1 MSLEKKT
8 LRIFFQKMLDN
19 LMSIEYYWG
28 LIINIIYFNVLS
40 YYRVISDKIVKHRE
54 RKQQMLFS
62 NYQVAICSC

>member
-1 MSLEKKT
+1 MSLEKMT

-28 LIINIIYFNVLS
+28 LIINIVYFNVIS
-40 YYRVISDKIVKHRE
+40 YYRVISDNIVKHRE